1 MGAERKFSSDSIL
14 VSKTDLKGKITYANR
29 EFIKISGYTEKELIH
44 KPHSIT
50 RHPEVPKIIF
60 KLLWDTI
67 KTGDE
72 INAYVKNL
80 CKNGDYYWVFA
91 NVAPSVNSDGKIV
104 GYHSTR
110 HTASNETLAIIEPLY
125 KQLITIERT
134 SGMDGSL
141 KALTNI
147 LNEKGVSYEEFIFSI

>member
-1 MGAERKFSSDSIL
+1 M
-14 VSKTDLKGKITYANR
+14 
-29 EFIKISGYTEKELIH
+29 
-44 KPHSIT
+44 
-50 RHPEVPKIIF
+50 
-60 KLLWDTI
+60 

-72 INAYVKNL
+72 INAYVKNR

-91 NVAPSVNSDGKIV
+91 NVAPSVNSNGKIV

-125 KQLITIERT
+125 KKLIAIERT

-147 LNEKGVSYEEFIFSI
+147 LNEKGVSYEEFVFSI

>member
-91 NVAPSVNSDGKIV
+91 NVAPSVDSNRRVV

-110 HTASNETLAIIEPLY
+110 HSVSRETLAIIEPLY
-125 KQLITIERT
+125 KKLLSLEKS
-134 SGMDGSL
+134 SGMDASL
-141 KALTNI
+141 KALTKI
-147 LNEKGVSYEEFIFSI
+147 LNDKGVSYEEFIFSI